1 MSSCLSCGKELKQ
14 GFFAKNTDVPY
25 PSNPN
30 VCFACGMDGKTGEE
44 VSNEESSLREGESPR
59 DDRSNPDKDQS
70 IPSGADKALIT
81 EPPPLTEQSRVSE
94 SAGSANNIGEF
105 SEPSDT
111 TGAEIS
117 DKRNL
122 TGADTPSARQA
133 NQRVQVLDASSG
145 AISLLETVNTINA
158 ICGAVIVLI
167 LIVGGLVSGQIF
179 LGLVGAV
186 VMALVTAVVWAIN
199 KVFLGIA
206 RDVREIRIS
215 SGRTEN

>member
-30 VCFACGMDGKTGEE
+30 VCFACGMDGKTGDE
-44 VSNEESSLREGESPR
+44 VSNDDNSLREGESPR
-59 DDRSNPDKDQS
+59 DDRSNLDKAQG
-70 IPSGADKALIT
+70 IPPGADKAPII

-94 SAGSANNIGEF
+94 PAGSTNNIGEF
-105 SEPSDT
+105 NEPSDT
-111 TGAEIS
+111 TRAEIS
-117 DKRNL
+117 EKPNL
-122 TGADTPSARQA
+122 TRADKPSAPQA
-133 NQRVQVLDASSG
+133 NQRVQVLDSSSG

-158 ICGAVIVLI
+158 ICGAVIVLV

-199 KVFLGIA
+199 KVFLEIA
-206 RDVREIRIS
+206 RDVREIRITS
-215 SGRTEN
+215 SGTES

>member
-30 VCFACGMDGKTGEE
+30 VCFACGMDGKTGENL
-44 VSNEESSLREGESPR
+44 SNEKNSPREGESPSDER
-59 DDRSNPDKDQS
+59 SSPDRAQG
-70 IPSGADKALIT
+70 IPSGADKTPNI
-81 EPPPLTEQSRVSE
+81 ESPPLTEQRGVSE
-94 SAGSANNIGEF
+94 SAGSTNNIDEF

-111 TGAEIS
+111 TRAEIS
-117 DKRNL
+117 DKPNL
-122 TGADTPSARQA
+122 TRTDTPSARQA
-133 NQRVQVLDASSG
+133 NQRVQVLDTSSG

-167 LIVGGLVSGQIF
+167 LLVGGLASGQIF

-206 RDVREIRIS
+206 RDVREIRITFS
-215 SGRTEN
+215 VTES

>member
-1 MSSCLSCGKELKQ
+1 MSLCLSCGKELKQ

-25 PSNPN
+25 PSDPN
-30 VCFACGMDGKTGEE
+30 VCFVCGMDGKTGEAA
-44 VSNEESSLREGESPR
+44 SSGDNSLRDDEPPR
-59 DDRSNPDKDQS
+59 DDRSNLDNARS
-70 IPSGADKALIT
+70 IPSEADKAPIV
-81 EPPPLTEQSRVSE
+81 ESPPLNEQSRVSE
-94 SAGSANNIGEF
+94 PAGSADNTGEF

-111 TGAEIS
+111 THAEIS
-117 DKRNL
+117 DKSNL
-122 TGADTPSARQA
+122 TRADIPSARQA
-133 NQRVQVLDASSG
+133 NQRVQVLDSSSG

-158 ICGAVIVLI
+158 ICGALIVLI

-206 RDVREIRIS
+206 RDVREIRIAS
-215 SGRTEN
+215 SGTES